1 MVRVGFRAGA
11 CSCGGA
17 RSGYYGSDALS
28 GNKKGLVM
36 CHCEWGRVLLKGNG
50 DVEHSL
56 SH

>member
-50 DVEHSL
+50 DV
-56 SH
+56 